1 MNHHVN
7 LEKNTPVQLELA
19 RTDSVIRISIA
30 HAPEFNVLRI
40 AWIAWIAEGQLRDL
54 IKLLC
59 NIGNVFIEI

>member
-1 MNHHVN
+1 MNDHVN

-40 AWIAWIAEGQLRDL
+40 AWIAEGQLRDL